1 MDYSELTRLL
11 DQHKQSITTQLTET
25 KQALQE
31 IKAKGYLDPETK
43 EKLIKLEAKGEEIGN
58 AYKDFRE
65 KDFKTLQDEN
75 KQMRKDLDEVA
86 TRLNRK
92 SIPGAPGFE
101 GMKTYGEA
109 FTDSSVFKEWHKRGK
124 QGPVSVEFAK
134 GHFQIGVPFTPGVKA
149 DGTAGGGVTIT
160 PGTSGAP
167 GAPALQAAP
176 AYGPQPVPSLF
187 PSGQWF
193 PVAPT
198 LVPGIQRPP
207 DWTPTMR
214 SIIPS
219 APTSSDS
226 IRYLREKAP
235 YDYSTYTADYQV
247 QYGDKKKLSTLAYEV
262 MALPVVTIAHYIKV
276 PTQMLDD
283 APMLAGDIN
292 NRLLIGIHRKE
303 DYEILYGDGAAG
315 HLYGIVPQATP
326 FDKAAFDA
334 AVTNATA
341 IDYFAGMLMQ
351 LAAGRYVA
359 TAAVVSNSAWWNMA
373 LMKNAMGMYILGGPQ
388 ATTPLSL
395 WGTRVV
401 LNPMMNP
408 GSALVGDFATGA
420 EIFDRMTANIQVAN
434 QNEDDFIRN
443 LVTIR
448 AEERLALAVFLPDAF
463 VYNAG
468 LSSQTVS
475 AFGQQLPK
483 PPHAD
488 HESDASRTAEPAKPT
503 RK

>member
-11 DQHKQSITTQLTET
+11 DQHKQSITTQLSET

-43 EKLIKLEAKGEEIGN
+43 EKLVKLETKGEEITN

-65 KDFKTLQDEN
+65 KELKTLQDEN
-75 KQMRKDLDEVA
+75 KQMRKDLDDVA

-92 SIPGAPGFE
+92 SVGLPGFE

-109 FTDSSVFKEWHKRGK
+109 FTASEVFKEWHKRGK
-124 QGPVSVEFAK
+124 QGPVSLEFVK
-134 GHFQIGVPFTPGVKA
+134 GHYQFSIPLTPGIKA
-149 DGTAGGGVTIT
+149 EGPAGGGVTIT
-160 PGTSGAP
+160 PGVAAP
-167 GAPALQAAP
+167 QAAP
-176 AYGPQPVPSLF
+176 AYGPQPVAPLF

-198 LVPGIQRPP
+198 IVPGIQRPP
-207 DWTPTMR
+207 DWSPTMR
-214 SIIPS
+214 TIIPS

-247 QYGDKKKLSTLAYEV
+247 QYGDKKKESTLAYEV

-292 NRLLIGIHRKE
+292 NRLLVGVDRKE

-315 HLYGIVPQATP
+315 HLYGIVPQATV
-326 FDKAAFDA
+326 FDKASFDA
-334 AVTNATA
+334 LVSNATA

-359 TAAVVSNSAWWNMA
+359 TAAVVSNSAWWGMA
-373 LMKNAMGMYILGGPQ
+373 LMKNAMGIYILGGPQ

-401 LNPMMNP
+401 LNPMMTP
-408 GSALVGDFATGA
+408 GSALVGDFAIGA
-420 EIFDRMTANIQVAN
+420 ELFDRMTANIQVAN

-448 AEERLALAVFLPDAF
+448 AEERLVLAVFLPGAF
-463 VYNAG
+463 VYNG
-468 LSSQTVS
+468 SLTPQSVS
-475 AFGQQLPK
+475 AFGQHLPK
-483 PPHAD
+483 VPQAD
-488 HESDASRTAEPAKPT
+488 HEAEGARAAESPKPI